1 MMSKNAI
8 NRLIVD
14 LDAIR
19 YNIDQLKKISK
30 APMFYAVVKADAYGL
45 GAVEIMKAI
54 DDRVDGY
61 CVSSIEEGIE
71 LRHAGTKKEILN
83 LGYTPLSLVK
93 KASDF
98 NISIAIYDLDYS
110 KKIDEILAPLGTKII
125 GHIKLDTGHGRLGF
139 RKSDKSLGQIVEISK
154 LKSIRLEGV
163 FSHLATADEK
173 EEGFTK
179 EQEEIFD
186 YMLDH
191 LKDRGLVFAKKHLAN
206 DAGFIKHKISY
217 DLVRS
222 GICIY
227 GLYPSELLKEEG
239 EISLKEAFE
248 WHSQVSFV
256 KEVEKGASISYG
268 RTFIADRKMRVATL
282 AIGYADGYKR
292 SNSNRGFVLIR
303 GKTAPVIG
311 RVTMDQ
317 TMVDVTEIDGVE
329 IGDDVI
335 LIGKSKDQSISA
347 DDLALWEDTISYE
360 IITSIS
366 KRVLRTYM
374 RN

>member
-1 MMSKNAI
+1 MSESTI

-14 LDAIR
+14 LDSIR

-30 APMFYAVVKADAYGL
+30 APKFYAVVKADAYGL
-45 GAVEIMKAI
+45 GAIEIMKAI

-71 LRHAGTKKEILN
+71 LRQTGTKKEILN
-83 LGYTPLSLVK
+83 LGYTPLSLVER
-93 KASDF
+93 ASEF
-98 NISIAIYDLDYS
+98 AISIAIYDLDYS
-110 KKIDEILAPLGTKII
+110 RKIDDILAPLGMKVI

-139 RKSDKSLGQIVEISK
+139 RKSDKSLDQIVEIAK

-163 FSHLATADEK
+163 FSHLATADERDTS
-173 EEGFTK
+173 FTK
-179 EQEEIFD
+179 EQKEIFD
-186 YMLDH
+186 YMVSH
-191 LKDRGLVFAKKHLAN
+191 LEARGLIFAKKHLAN

-227 GLYPSELLKEEG
+227 GLYPSDLLKEEG
-239 EISLKEAFE
+239 EVDLKEAFE

-256 KEVEKGASISYG
+256 KEVDKGSSISYG
-268 RTFIADRKMRVATL
+268 RTFIADRKMRVATI

-292 SNSNRGFVLIR
+292 SNSNRGYVLIK
-303 GKTAPVIG
+303 GKKAPVIG

-317 TMVDVTEIDGVE
+317 TMVDVSEIERVE
-329 IGDDVI
+329 IGDEVV
-335 LIGKSKDQSISA
+335 LIGRSKDLAISA
-347 DDLALWEDTISYE
+347 DDLAQWQDSISYE

-366 KRVLRTYM
+366 KRVHRSYIKAK
-374 RN
+374 

>member
-1 MMSKNAI
+1 MSESTI

-30 APMFYAVVKADAYGL
+30 APTFYAVVKADAYGL

-71 LRHAGTKKEILN
+71 LRQAGTRKEILN
-83 LGYTPLSLVK
+83 LGYTPLSLVER
-93 KASDF
+93 ASK
-98 NISIAIYDLDYS
+98 NAISIAIYDLDYS
-110 KKIDEILAPLGTKII
+110 RKIEKILAPLGLTIV

-139 RKSDKSLGQIVEISK
+139 RKSDKSLDQIVEIAK

-163 FSHLATADEK
+163 FSHLATADERDTS
-173 EEGFTK
+173 FTK

-186 YMLDH
+186 YMLNH
-191 LKDRGLVFAKKHLAN
+191 LEDRGLVFAKKHLAN

-227 GLYPSELLKEEG
+227 GLYPSDLLKEEG
-239 EISLKEAFE
+239 EVDLKEVFE

-292 SNSNRGFVLIR
+292 ANSNRGFVLIR
-303 GKTAPVIG
+303 GKKAPVIG

-335 LIGKSKDQSISA
+335 LIGKSEDLSISA
-347 DDLALWEDTISYE
+347 DDLAQWQDTISYE

-366 KRVLRTYM
+366 KRVSRIYVEG
-374 RN
+374 